1 MKMNKMMALG
11 LCGAVMVSAAGISWA
26 DGDNQE
32 LLEKVKQLEQRVA
45 ELEGKSTQ
53 QVAVAKSDIPQKTL
67 DFLGQTELSGFAS
80 ASYLYNFAGKNP
92 VGRTFDVNHDQF
104 AFNKFKLTLE
114 KPVDYNPTNWVAGYR
129 ADLIFGQDAAVIHS
143 GNSKAGT
150 TFNLGTDGDLEQ
162 GFVAVNIPV
171 GNGLKVIFG
180 KTVTLMGVEVIEEV
194 ANPNWYE
201 GNQFLFVENFTQT
214 GLQLAYKWNER
225 FDTEFVVFNGWDA
238 LPDNNTGKS
247 FMGRIGWTIDDK
259 ESLGLI
265 GYGGPEQAGNSSN
278 WRTGT
283 DIVFNRKLTD
293 KLNMWLQGDYGHED
307 NAFLSDGI
315 TQTANADW
323 WAGGLWLAYDFT
335 DKVGLAAR
343 GDYLKDKDGV
353 RTGSTFGLAPGV
365 GQELY
370 SATLTLNVKPVVNL
384 QVRPEFRWDRSS
396 NNDAFNG
403 HGDQFTAGVGVAYIY

>member
-1 MKMNKMMALG
+1 MVG
-11 LCGAVMVSAAGISWA
+11 LCVAAVLLAPQVVQA
-26 DGDNQE
+26 DSGDDQTLQE
-32 LLEKVKQLEQRVA
+32 KIKQLERRVA
-45 ELEGKSTQ
+45 ELEGRSTQ
-53 QVAVAKSDIPQKTL
+53 EVAVAKADIPQKTL
-67 DFLGQTELSGFAS
+67 DFLGQTELSGFVS

-92 VGRTFDVNHDQF
+92 VGRTFDVNNDQF
-104 AFNKFKLTLE
+104 TFNKFKLMLE
-114 KPVDYNPTNWVAGYR
+114 KPVDYNPTNWVVGYR
-129 ADLIFGQDAAVIHS
+129 AGLIFGQDASVIHS
-143 GNSKAGT
+143 GDNNAGT
-150 TFNLGTDGDLEQ
+150 TFNLGTDGDLEEA
-162 GFVAVNIPV
+162 FIAVNVPV

-180 KTVTLMGVEVIEEV
+180 KMVTLMGVEVIEEV
-194 ANPNWYE
+194 ANPNLSE

-214 GLQLAYKWNER
+214 GLQLAYKWNDK

-265 GYGGPEQAGNSSN
+265 GYGGPEQPGNSTN

-283 DIVFNRKLTD
+283 DIVFNRKWTD
-293 KLNMWLQGDYGHED
+293 KLNMWLQGDYGHEE
-307 NAFLSDGI
+307 NAFLSDGVA
-315 TQTANADW
+315 QTPNADW
-323 WAGGLWLAYDFT
+323 WAGGLWLTYDFT
-335 DKVGLAAR
+335 DKIGLAAR

-370 SATLTLNVKPVVNL
+370 SATLTLNLKPVTNL

-396 NNDAFNG
+396 NNNAFNG
-403 HGDQFTAGVGVAYIY
+403 YADQFTAGIGVAYLY

>member
-1 MKMNKMMALG
+1 MAG
-11 LCGAVMVSAAGISWA
+11 LCATALMLAPQVVRA
-26 DGDNQE
+26 DSDNDQALQE
-32 LLEKVKQLEQRVA
+32 KIKQLEQRVA
-45 ELEGKSTQ
+45 QLEGRSTQ
-53 QVAVAKSDIPQKTL
+53 EVAVAKADIPGKTL

-92 VGRTFDVNHDQF
+92 VGRTFDSNHDQF
-104 AFNKFKLTLE
+104 SFNKFKLMLE
-114 KPVDYNPTNWVAGYR
+114 KPIDYNPTNWLVGYR
-129 ADLIFGQDAAVIHS
+129 AGLIFGQDAAVIHS
-143 GNSKAGT
+143 GNNNAGT
-150 TFNLGTDGDLEQ
+150 TFNLGNDGDLEEA
-162 GFVAVNIPV
+162 FIVVNIPV
-171 GNGLKVIFG
+171 GNGLKVTFG

-194 ANPNWYE
+194 ANPNWSE

-214 GLQLAYKWNER
+214 GLQLAYKWNDKL
-225 FDTEFVVFNGWDA
+225 DTEFVVFNGWDA
-238 LPDNNTGKS
+238 LPDNNSGKS

-265 GYGGPEQAGNSSN
+265 GYGGPEQAGNSDN
-278 WRTGT
+278 WREGA
-283 DIVFNRKLTD
+283 DIVFNRKWTN

-323 WAGGLWLAYDFT
+323 WAAGLWLTYDFT
-335 DKVGLAAR
+335 DKIELAAR

-370 SATLTLNVKPVVNL
+370 SATLTLNVKPVTNL

-396 NNDAFNG
+396 NNNAFNG
-403 HGDQFTAGVGVAYIY
+403 HADQFTAGVGVAYLY